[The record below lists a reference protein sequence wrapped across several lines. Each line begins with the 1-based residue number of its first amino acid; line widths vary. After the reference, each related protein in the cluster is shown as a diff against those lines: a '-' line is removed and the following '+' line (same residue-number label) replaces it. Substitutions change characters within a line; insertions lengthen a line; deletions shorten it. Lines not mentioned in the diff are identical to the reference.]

1 MNIIICLDDRNGMMF
16 NKRRQSRDKKVIQDI
31 QELCA
36 KSHLWM
42 SDYSGL
48 LFEMKD
54 VYVTD
59 NFLGRAA
66 EDDYCFIESID
77 PNEIEVPI
85 NKIVVYRW
93 NRVYPSD
100 LYCTLNFSNYKL
112 IDETEFP
119 GSSHE
124 KITRQIYRIKNK

>member
-16 NKRRQSRDKKVIQDI
+16 NKRRQSRDKKVIQDMR
-31 QELCA
+31 ELCVE
-36 KSHLWM
+36 SHLWT

-59 NFLGRAA
+59 NFLEHAA

-93 NRVYPSD
+93 NRIYPAD
-100 LYCTLNFSNYKL
+100 LYCTLDFSNYKL
-112 IDETEFP
+112 IDEKEFP

-124 KITRQIYRIKNK
+124 KITRQIYQKK

>member
-16 NKRRQSRDKKVIQDI
+16 NKRRQSRDKKVIQNMR
-31 QELCA
+31 ELCVE
-36 KSHLWM
+36 SHLWT

-59 NFLGRAA
+59 NFLEHAA

-93 NRVYPSD
+93 NRVYPAD
-100 LYCTLNFSNYKL
+100 LYCTLDFSNYKL
-112 IDETEFP
+112 IDEKEFP

-124 KITRQIYRIKNK
+124 KITRQIYQKK

>member
-16 NKRRQSRDKKVIQDI
+16 NKRRQSRDKKVIQDMR
-31 QELCA
+31 ELCVE
-36 KSHLWM
+36 SHLWT

-59 NFLGRAA
+59 NFLEHAA

-93 NRVYPSD
+93 NRIYPAD
-100 LYCTLNFSNYKL
+100 LYCTLDFSNYN
-112 IDETEFP
+112 I
-119 GSSHE
+119 
-124 KITRQIYRIKNK
+124 IIKGWWEYGRFA

>member
-16 NKRRQSRDKKVIQDI
+16 NKRRQSRDKKVIQDMR
-31 QELCA
+31 ELCVE
-36 KSHLWM
+36 SHLWT

-59 NFLGRAA
+59 NFLEHAA

-93 NRVYPSD
+93 NRVYPAD
-100 LYCTLNFSNYKL
+100 LYCTLDFSNYKL
-112 IDETEFP
+112 IDEKEFP

-124 KITRQIYRIKNK
+124 KITKQIYQKK

>member
-16 NKRRQSRDKKVIQDI
+16 NKRRQSRDKKVIQDMR
-31 QELCA
+31 ELCVE
-36 KSHLWM
+36 SHLWT

-54 VYVTD
+54 IYVTD
-59 NFLGRAA
+59 NFLEHAA

-93 NRVYPSD
+93 NRVYPAD
-100 LYCTLNFSNYKL
+100 LYCTLDFSNYKL
-112 IDETEFP
+112 IDEKEFP
-119 GSSHE
+119 GSSNE
-124 KITRQIYRIKNK
+124 KITKQIYQKK

>member
-16 NKRRQSRDKKVIQDI
+16 NKRRQSRDKKVIQNMR
-31 QELCA
+31 ELCVE
-36 KSHLWM
+36 SHLWT

-59 NFLGRAA
+59 NFLEHAA

-93 NRVYPSD
+93 NRVYPAD
-100 LYCTLNFSNYKL
+100 LYCTLDFSNYKL
-112 IDETEFP
+112 IDEKEFP
-119 GSSHE
+119 GSSWDPP
-124 KITRQIYRIKNK
+124 Q

>member
-16 NKRRQSRDKKVIQDI
+16 NKRRQSRDKKVIQDMR
-31 QELCA
+31 ELCVE
-36 KSHLWM
+36 SHLWT

-59 NFLGRAA
+59 NFLEHAA

-93 NRVYPSD
+93 NRIYPAD
-100 LYCTLNFSNYKL
+100 LYCTLDFSNYKL
-112 IDETEFP
+112 IDEKEFP
-119 GSSHE
+119 GSSWDPP
-124 KITRQIYRIKNK
+124 Q